1 MLLRKITVREK
12 ATMICVGILVL
23 LGYFMMPIAQE
34 QLRKKFDRDEN
45 DRKRPSQLKQPGQG
59 S

>member
-12 ATMICVGILVL
+12 ATMICVVILVL

-45 DRKRPSQLKQPGQG
+45 DSKRPSQLK
-59 S
+59 

>member
-1 MLLRKITVREK
+1 MLLRKITIRVK

-34 QLRKKFDRDEN
+34 QLRRKFDRDEN
-45 DRKRPSQLKQPGQG
+45 DRKTPSRVK
-59 S
+59 